1 MTGDVNAWFECQI
14 HAVNIGAAHFDGPV
28 NHAWGVARELDGNDF
43 VRTGCH
49 LVDVKSAVFGFDG
62 RGPLRHGSIE
72 PAVSLSQHYGA
83 SESPESPESR
93 APRAEPRNVAPDVK
107 DAGRL
112 KGKVHGANF
121 RARFNVDGGCL
132 QRVGRSRIISCRQP
146 FALLAAAHRS

>member
-62 RGPLRHGSIE
+62 RGPLRHRSAE
-72 PAVSLSQHYGA
+72 PAASLSQHHGA
-83 SESPESPESR
+83 AESR
-93 APRAEPRNVAPDVK
+93 WSGAETRNMATDVK
-107 DAGRL
+107 DPRRL
-112 KGKVHGANF
+112 KGKVHG
-121 RARFNVDGGCL
+121 
-132 QRVGRSRIISCRQP
+132 
-146 FALLAAAHRS
+146 